1 MFKTLKW
8 EDWVGVG
15 LGIWLLISPWVT
27 GYADVQ
33 AATMNALVVGV
44 ILVLEE
50 LLELGVHESAEE
62 WIDMVAGIWLIASPF
77 ALGFADSM
85 PALLNAEIVGLL
97 TVLFAALAMST
108 LDDKFSSWWH
118 DHVTGH

>member
-15 LGIWLLISPWVT
+15 LGIWLLISPWVM

-33 AATMNALVVGV
+33 IASINALVLGV

-62 WIDMVAGIWLIASPF
+62 WIDMIAGIWLMASPLV
-77 ALGFADSM
+77 LGFAGSL

-97 TVLFAALAMST
+97 TMAFALLSMSP
-108 LDDKFSSWWH
+108 LDQQVDRWWH

>member
-33 AATMNALVVGV
+33 IASINALVLGV

-62 WIDMVAGIWLIASPF
+62 WIDMIAGIWLMASPLV
-77 ALGFADSM
+77 LGFAGSL

-97 TVLFAALAMST
+97 TMAFALLSMSP
-108 LDDKFSSWWH
+108 LDQQVDRWWH

>member
-1 MFKTLKW
+1 M
-8 EDWVGVG
+8 
-15 LGIWLLISPWVT
+15 SPWVT

-33 AATMNALVVGV
+33 VASMNALVLGI

-77 ALGFADSM
+77 ALGFTDSM

-108 LDDKFSSWWH
+108 WDDKIGSWWH